1 MNKTRRKRLEKVLN
15 ALQDA
20 MSELE
25 YIKDEE
31 QEAYDNLPES
41 LQESEKGETMQEY
54 VDDIDSVISD
64 LDSVISDLED
74 IVNR

>member
-1 MNKTRRKRLEKVLN
+1 MNKNRRKRLEKVLN
-15 ALQDA
+15 TLQDA

-54 VDDIDSVISD
+54 VDDIDYVISD
-64 LDSVISDLED
+64 LDSVMSSLED
-74 IVNR
+74 IINK

>member
-1 MNKTRRKRLEKVLN
+1 MNKTRRKRLEEILTI
-15 ALQDA
+15 LQDS
-20 MSELE
+20 MTDLE

-54 VDDIDSVISD
+54 ADDIDSVISD

-74 IVNR
+74 IINR

>member
-1 MNKTRRKRLEKVLN
+1 MNKARRKRLEKVLN
-15 ALQDA
+15 TLQDA